1 MFFFYPCTHV
11 FLARWLLHSS
21 LHMRIFTSKT
31 DGREETTSLVDVKA
45 VVFPLPVSFPRPSS
59 LKILESQ
66 NHVLLRLFFSGG
78 FCSLPPLLF
87 FTMDFTKPGGNPAE
101 TSPR

>member
-1 MFFFYPCTHV
+1 
-11 FLARWLLHSS
+11 
-21 LHMRIFTSKT
+21 MRIFTSKT

-66 NHVLLRLFFSGG
+66 NHVLLRLFF
-78 FCSLPPLLF
+78 FWRFLF
-87 FTMDFTKPGGNPAE
+87 PSSSAFFHHGLHQTWRQ
-101 TSPR
+101 SC